1 MNMNGR
7 AFITLAHT
15 TGACLTS
22 QAPYKKDDIVAIEL
36 VLVSPV
42 ADICLCKRCRSFTND
57 PVCAKSISAEERE
70 SMCEGVSI
78 I

>member
-22 QAPYKKDDIVAIEL
+22 QAPYKNDDIIAIEV

-42 ADICLCKRCRSFTND
+42 ADICLCKRCRSFTSD
-57 PVCAKSISAEERE
+57 PVCAKSISAEERV
-70 SMCEGVSI
+70 CVCVRV
-78 I
+78 

>member
-22 QAPYKKDDIVAIEL
+22 QAPYKNDDIITIEV
-36 VLVSPV
+36 VLV
-42 ADICLCKRCRSFTND
+42 ADICLCKRCRGES
-57 PVCAKSISAEERE
+57 VCV
-70 SMCEGVSI
+70 CEGVRV
-78 I
+78 